1 MFDAGQQKFLLQ
13 CKPAAIPR
21 SSAPFQVPYIE
32 NFTKYM
38 YDTGTGFLFKKYITN
53 LGTLNFVPQSKTRNF
68 SVLLKREGEGNPWH
82 CMLEILSLTL
92 SFDVLRMARNSM
104 DNDPIFTEADIANT
118 QIVVL
123 DNRLDGPYWDLWR
136 LFANKP
142 ILRLSNLTEATPI
155 DNIIVPLAGG
165 SNPIW
170 QGDWEVQ
177 SCGTSSLL
185 RTFVTRVL
193 SFYRVETPSPNSA
206 ITVTFIDRHE
216 GRRLVNQT
224 RLLALASTIPHVRI
238 HSVDFTPLSFPDQIR
253 AVRDAD
259 VLVGVHGAGL
269 THAMW
274 LHPGAA
280 VAEILPHGL
289 AHKGFR
295 NLAQLLGLG
304 YFSLHA
310 AEEEVPGKG
319 GRRVKRDKWHT
330 HDVFVEEDRWLR
342 LIRAAVADVYNKGDR
357 NFDVA

>member
-1 MFDAGQQKFLLQ
+1 M
-13 CKPAAIPR
+13 
-21 SSAPFQVPYIE
+21 
-32 NFTKYM
+32 
-38 YDTGTGFLFKKYITN
+38 
-53 LGTLNFVPQSKTRNF
+53 
-68 SVLLKREGEGNPWH
+68 
-82 CMLEILSLTL
+82 TL
-92 SFDVLRMARNSM
+92 SFDVLRMARSPV
-104 DNDPIFTEADIANT
+104 DNEPIFTASDIANT

-142 ILRLSNLTEATPI
+142 ILRLSNLTETTPI
-155 DNIIVPLAGG
+155 DNIIIPLAGG

-177 SCGTSSLL
+177 SCRVSELL
-185 RTFVTRVL
+185 RTFVARVL
-193 SFYRVETPSPNSA
+193 SFYRVEARPSDEA

-224 RLLALASTIPHVRI
+224 QLLAQAAAIPHVRI
-238 HSVDFTPLSFPDQIR
+238 RPVDFAALSFKAQIQ

-259 VLVGVHGAGL
+259 VLIGVHGAGL
-269 THAMW
+269 THALW
-274 LHPGAA
+274 LKPGMA
-280 VAEILPHGL
+280 VAEVLPHGL

-310 AEEEVPGKG
+310 AEEEVPGKDG
-319 GRRVKRDKWHT
+319 KRLKRDKWHT
-330 HDVFVEEDRWLR
+330 HDVLVEEDRWLR
-342 LIRAAVADVYNKGDR
+342 LVRAAVADVYNRRDR